1 MATIYYDDDADL
13 GLVQSRKVAVLGY
26 GSQGHAHALSLHDSG
41 CEVRVGLAEGS
52 SSRAKAEAAGLTV
65 TSPAE
70 ASAWADLI
78 MVLVPDTVQRH
89 LYRSDIAPNLN
100 PGDALFFAHGFNI
113 HFGYIEVPDTVDV
126 AMVAPKGPGHLV
138 RRQFENG
145 QGTPVLVAV
154 AQDASGKAWDL
165 AKSYAR
171 AIGGTRAGALVTT
184 FQEETETDLFGEQA
198 VLCGGATALV
208 QAGFETL
215 TKAGYQPEVAYFECL
230 HELKLIVD
238 LLYEGGLAGMRYS
251 VSDTAEYGDYS
262 RGPRIIDDRT
272 KAEMGRILSEIQSG
286 AFARE
291 WVEED
296 DQGRPNFTRMRE
308 AGANHPIERTGKPLR
323 RMMSWLQGP
332 GVASSDMARV
342 LIAEPLAEAGV
353 ELLRTAHEVD
363 ARTAMTREELLAA
376 VAGVEALVVRSATR
390 VDAEVL
396 ETGRDLKVVGR
407 AGIGLDNVDV
417 AAATRLGIMVVNA
430 PQSNVI
436 SAAEHTVA
444 LILAQ
449 ARNIPQADAALRD
462 GRWERSRFQGAELYG
477 KTLGIVGLGRVGA
490 LVAQRC
496 NAFGMRL
503 LAYDPFVSRERA
515 AQMGVELASLAEVL
529 GRADVITVHLP
540 KTPETTGLIGE
551 AELAAMKRGARLVN
565 TARGG
570 IVDEAALAKAVG
582 DGLLAGA
589 ALDVFAEEPTTQSPL
604 FELDEVVVTPH
615 LGASTAEAQ
624 DKAGVTIAEQ
634 LLLALAGQFVPNAVN
649 VDAGPVPDAL
659 RPFLGLVEKLGQLY
673 VALAGGGPGGRTSAV
688 GGGRLQ
694 IDYVGALVE
703 QDIRVLTLAALKGML
718 GPVTHEPVTF
728 VNAPLLAADR
738 GIEVTESKTRHS
750 RDWVNLITLSGEG
763 SRGPVG
769 VAGTTV
775 GPRDNERLVAING
788 IAVDMAPARHMAF
801 LFYEDRPGVIGRV
814 GTLLGESGVNI
825 AQMQVGRRKQ
835 GGEAL
840 MALTIDAG
848 IPAGVLDRVEREI
861 GAHEAT
867 FIQLTQT
874 GAGA

>member
-1 MATIYYDDDADL
+1 MA
-13 GLVQSRKVAVLGY
+13 K
-26 GSQGHAHALSLHDSG
+26 
-41 CEVRVGLAEGS
+41 
-52 SSRAKAEAAGLTV
+52 
-65 TSPAE
+65 
-70 ASAWADLI
+70 
-78 MVLVPDTVQRH
+78 
-89 LYRSDIAPNLN
+89 
-100 PGDALFFAHGFNI
+100 
-113 HFGYIEVPDTVDV
+113 
-126 AMVAPKGPGHLV
+126 
-138 RRQFENG
+138 
-145 QGTPVLVAV
+145 
-154 AQDASGKAWDL
+154 
-165 AKSYAR
+165 
-171 AIGGTRAGALVTT
+171 
-184 FQEETETDLFGEQA
+184 
-198 VLCGGATALV
+198 
-208 QAGFETL
+208 
-215 TKAGYQPEVAYFECL
+215 
-230 HELKLIVD
+230 
-238 LLYEGGLAGMRYS
+238 
-251 VSDTAEYGDYS
+251 
-262 RGPRIIDDRT
+262 
-272 KAEMGRILSEIQSG
+272 
-286 AFARE
+286 
-291 WVEED
+291 
-296 DQGRPNFTRMRE
+296 
-308 AGANHPIERTGKPLR
+308 
-323 RMMSWLQGP
+323 
-332 GVASSDMARV
+332 V
-342 LIAEPLAEAGV
+342 LIAEPLADAGV

-376 VAGVEALVVRSATR
+376 IAGVDALVVRSATR

-449 ARNIPQADAALRD
+449 ARNIPQANTALRT
-462 GRWERSRFQGAELYG
+462 GRWDRGRFQGAELYG

-503 LAYDPFVSRERA
+503 LAYDPFISRERA
-515 AQMGVELASLAEVL
+515 AHMGVELVSLAEVL
-529 GRADVITVHLP
+529 GRADIVTIHLP

-551 AELAAMKRGARLVN
+551 AELYAMRRGARLVN

-570 IVDEAALAKAVG
+570 IVDETALAKAVG
-582 DGLLAGA
+582 DGQLAGA

-604 FELDEVVVTPH
+604 FELDQVVVTPH

-659 RPFLGLVEKLGQLY
+659 RPFVGLVDKLGQLY
-673 VALAGGGPGGRTSAV
+673 TALAGGGPGGRTSAV
-688 GGGRLQ
+688 GGGQLQ
-694 IDYVGALVE
+694 IDFVGALVD
-703 QDIRVLTLAALKGML
+703 QDTRVLTLAALKGML
-718 GPVTHEPVTF
+718 GPVCSEPVTY
-728 VNAPLLAADR
+728 VNAPLLAAER
-738 GIEVTESKTRHS
+738 GIEVTESKSRHS

-769 VAGTTV
+769 VSGTTV
-775 GPRDNERLVAING
+775 GPRDHERLVAING
-788 IAVDMAPARHMAF
+788 IAVDMAPAQHMAF

-867 FIQLTQT
+867 FVQLTQT